1 MRVFTALVLGT
12 AILAPAP
19 IWAQTAAAKAPAHA
33 RKVVA
38 KTAALPAPIKVTSV
52 EGITEYRLGNG
63 LRVLL
68 FPDASQPTM
77 TVNITYL
84 VGSRDEVYGETGMAH
99 LLEHLMFKP
108 SKNFSGADKAHPNPV
123 TVLNGL
129 GATFN
134 GTTWY
139 DRTNYFTTFPANA
152 ANLSLSLRLEAD
164 RMINADI
171 AQSDLWNDKTQKGE
185 MSVVRNEFE
194 MGENNPIGVTL
205 ERDQAVAY
213 DWHNYGHS
221 TIGARS
227 DVEHVNIAHL
237 QAFYHKY
244 YQPDNA
250 VLMVAGKID
259 EAKVLS
265 EINETLGRIPK
276 PKRVIE
282 KQWTVEPVQDGER
295 SVTVRRVGGVPALVA
310 GYHVAPTSDPA
321 AAALDLVDRM
331 LTAAPGGRLYKALV
345 ETKLATQVGSQNVS
359 TLDPGYYQV
368 VAVLPKGGDL
378 AKAQDALLGT
388 LEDLKAHPFTQE
400 ELDRAKAEMAKGY
413 DLTATKT
420 DRLAI
425 ALTESMA
432 AGDWRLYF
440 LNRDREAAL
449 TLAQA
454 QAFAENYLTASNR
467 TLGTYVPTDKPERA
481 VIPQPGDIAAMVDGY
496 KGRAPEA
503 KGEAFDASPAN
514 IEARTTRFTAPNGL
528 KGALLSKKTKGES
541 VAATLVLHMGTDA
554 SLRDLGAV
562 PGLTAEML
570 LRGAEGLDRQQIKDQ
585 LDKLKANVGISGG
598 AENVRVSIST
608 IRENLPATL
617 KLVATVLQKPT
628 FPVSEAQKL
637 VDEQVSGIQQQEAE
651 PTFQAAMAFRQAMD
665 AYPVGHPRHV
675 DSPAEDIAQLK
686 AATVDQMKAFHDAFY
701 GTQAAD
707 FAAVGDFDPKA
718 TEALVTELFG
728 SWNAK
733 QAYARI
739 PSLLMASKPGEQSL
753 ETPDKQMAFFIAGE
767 GLAMQ
772 DTDPDYPAMLMGNY
786 ILGGGALK
794 NRLADRIRQKEGI
807 SYTVGSQFGAA
818 SQDKSASWTA
828 YAIYAPQNV
837 ERLETAFKEE
847 VARILKDGITADELA
862 FAKHAWLQGEAVGRT
877 RDGGV
882 ASDLAAY
889 LPFGRT
895 FAYDAG
901 LEKQV
906 SALTVDQV
914 NAALRAHLDPSKLTL
929 VKAGDFAK
937 AAKK

>member
-19 IWAQTAAAKAPAHA
+19 TWAQASAATKASAVHT
-33 RKVVA
+33 K
-38 KTAALPAPIKVTSV
+38 AAVKLPAPVKITSV

-68 FPDASQPTM
+68 FPDASQPSM

-84 VGSRDEVYGETGMAH
+84 VGSRNEIYGETGMAH

-134 GTTWY
+134 GSTLY
-139 DRTNYFTTFPANA
+139 DRTNYFTTFPANE
-152 ANLSLSLRLEAD
+152 ANLHAALALEAD
-164 RMINADI
+164 RMVNADI

-194 MGENNPIGVTL
+194 SGENNPIRVTAQ
-205 ERDQAVAY
+205 RDQAVAY
-213 DWHNYGHS
+213 DWHNYGKD

-265 EINETLGRIPK
+265 QVNDLLGRIPK
-276 PKRVIE
+276 PKREIE
-282 KQWTVEPVQDGER
+282 KQWTVEPTQDGER
-295 SVTVRRVGGVPALVA
+295 SVTIRRVGGVPVLVA
-310 GYHVAPTSDPA
+310 GYHVSATSNPDA
-321 AAALDLVDRM
+321 GALEVVDRI

-345 ETKLATQVGSQNVS
+345 ESKLATQVGSNTVS
-359 TLDPGYYQV
+359 TLDPSFYQIL
-368 VAVLPKGGDL
+368 AILPKDGDAEK
-378 AKAQDALLGT
+378 AKAAMLST

-400 ELDRAKAEMAKGY
+400 ELDRAKAEIAKYY
-413 DLTATKT
+413 DLTSTKT
-420 DRLAI
+420 DQLATS
-425 ALTESMA
+425 LSESMA

-440 LNRDREAAL
+440 LNRDRGQAL

-454 QAFAENYLTASNR
+454 QAFAEHYLKAANR
-467 TLGTYVPTDKPERA
+467 TLGEYIPTEKPDRSEIPA
-481 VIPQPGDIAAMVDGY
+481 VGDIAAMVDGY

-503 KGEAFDASPAN
+503 KGETFDASPAN
-514 IEARTTRFTAPNGL
+514 MDARTVRFTTPNGL
-528 KGALLSKKTKGES
+528 KGALLSKKTKGGS
-541 VAATLVLHMGTDA
+541 VSASFTLHLGTGQ
-554 SLRDLGAV
+554 SLMNQGAV
-562 PGLTAEML
+562 PSLAAQML
-570 LRGAEGLDRQQIKDQ
+570 LRGTTELNRQQIQDR
-585 LDKLKANVGISGG
+585 LDKLKANVNISGN
-598 AENVRVSIST
+598 AEAVQVNILT

-617 KLVATVLQKPT
+617 KVVAEALQHPS
-628 FPVSEAQKL
+628 FPADEVQKL
-637 VDEQVSGIQQQEAE
+637 VDERVSGIQQQESE
-651 PTFQAAMAFRQAMD
+651 PTFLAVNAIRRATD
-665 AYPVGHPRHV
+665 PYPAGHLRHANT
-675 DSPAEDIAQLK
+675 PAEDIAQLK
-686 AATVDQMKAFHDAFY
+686 AATLDQMKAFHDTFY
-701 GTQAAD
+701 GAQAAD
-707 FAAVGDFDPKA
+707 FSAVGDFDAEA
-718 TEALVTELFG
+718 TKALVTELFG
-728 SWNAK
+728 SWTAQK
-733 QAYARI
+733 PYERI
-739 PSLLMASKPGEQSL
+739 PSLMKVGKGLEQSI
-753 ETPDKQMAFFIAGE
+753 EAPDKANAFFIAGE
-767 GLAMQ
+767 PMAIQ
-772 DTDPDYPAMLMGNY
+772 DTDADYPAMLMANY

-807 SYTVGSQFGAA
+807 SYGVGSQFAA
-818 SQDKSASWTA
+818 DAWDKVASWTA

-837 ERLETAFKEE
+837 DRLLTAFQEE
-847 VARILKDGITADELA
+847 LARAIKDGFTADELA
-862 FAKHAWLQGEAVGRT
+862 FAKHAWLQGQAVDRT
-877 RDGGV
+877 EDGGV
-882 ASDLAAY
+882 ARDLAAY
-889 LPFGRT
+889 LPLGRT

-906 SALTVDQV
+906 DSLTVDQV
-914 NAALRAHLDPSKLTL
+914 NAALRKYLDPSKLTI

>member
-1 MRVFTALVLGT
+1 VRVFTALVLGT

-19 IWAQTAAAKAPAHA
+19 TWAQTSAATKAPAVHAKAAAK
-33 RKVVA
+33 
-38 KTAALPAPIKVTSV
+38 LPAPVKITSV

-68 FPDASQPTM
+68 FPDASQPSM

-84 VGSRDEVYGETGMAH
+84 VGSRNEIYGETGMAH

-139 DRTNYFTTFPANA
+139 DRTNYFTTFPANE
-152 ANLSLSLRLEAD
+152 ANLALALRLEAD
-164 RMINADI
+164 RMVNADI

-205 ERDQAVAY
+205 ERDQAAAY

-221 TIGARS
+221 TIGDRS

-265 EINETLGRIPK
+265 QVNELLGRIPK
-276 PKRVIE
+276 PKREIE

-295 SVTVRRVGGVPALVA
+295 SVTIRRVGGVPVLVA
-310 GYHVAPTSDPA
+310 GYHVSPTSDPA
-321 AAALDLVDRM
+321 AAGLDLVDRM

-345 ETKLATQVGSQNVS
+345 ESKLATQIGSQNVS

-368 VAVLPKGGDL
+368 VAILPKGGDL
-378 AKAQDALLGT
+378 AKAQEVLLST

-425 ALTESMA
+425 ALTEAMA

-454 QAFAENYLTASNR
+454 QTFAENYLKASNR
-467 TLGTYVPTDKPERA
+467 TLGTYIPTEKPERA

-514 IEARTTRFTAPNGL
+514 IDARTARFTAPNGL
-528 KGALLSKKTKGES
+528 KGALLSKKTKGGS
-541 VAATLVLHMGTDA
+541 VSACLALYLGDA
-554 SLRDLGAV
+554 QSLMNLGAA
-562 PGLTAEML
+562 PNLTAAMIL
-570 LRGAEGLDRQQIKDQ
+570 MGCQ
-585 LDKLKANVGISGG
+585 
-598 AENVRVSIST
+598 VRT
-608 IRENLPATL
+608 R
-617 KLVATVLQKPT
+617 
-628 FPVSEAQKL
+628 
-637 VDEQVSGIQQQEAE
+637 
-651 PTFQAAMAFRQAMD
+651 
-665 AYPVGHPRHV
+665 
-675 DSPAEDIAQLK
+675 
-686 AATVDQMKAFHDAFY
+686 
-701 GTQAAD
+701 
-707 FAAVGDFDPKA
+707 
-718 TEALVTELFG
+718 
-728 SWNAK
+728 AK
-733 QAYARI
+733 V
-739 PSLLMASKPGEQSL
+739 L
-753 ETPDKQMAFFIAGE
+753 ET
-767 GLAMQ
+767 
-772 DTDPDYPAMLMGNY
+772 
-786 ILGGGALK
+786 
-794 NRLADRIRQKEGI
+794 R
-807 SYTVGSQFGAA
+807 
-818 SQDKSASWTA
+818 
-828 YAIYAPQNV
+828 
-837 ERLETAFKEE
+837 
-847 VARILKDGITADELA
+847 AR
-862 FAKHAWLQGEAVGRT
+862 F
-877 RDGGV
+877 
-882 ASDLAAY
+882 
-889 LPFGRT
+889 
-895 FAYDAG
+895 
-901 LEKQV
+901 V
-906 SALTVDQV
+906 SAISECTPQ
-914 NAALRAHLDPSKLTL
+914 PP
-929 VKAGDFAK
+929 
-937 AAKK
+937 

>member
-19 IWAQTAAAKAPAHA
+19 TWAQTAAKAPRAKQAHA
-33 RKVVA
+33 KL
-38 KTAALPAPIKVTSV
+38 TAPVKVTSV
-52 EGITEYRLGNG
+52 EGITEYKLANG

-84 VGSRDEVYGETGMAH
+84 VGSRNEVYGETGMAH

-139 DRTNYFTTFPANA
+139 DRTNYFTTFPANE

-164 RMINADI
+164 RMVNADI
-171 AQSDLWNDKTQKGE
+171 AQSDLWNEKTQKGE

-194 MGENNPIGVTL
+194 MGENNPIGVTM
-205 ERDQAVAY
+205 ERDQAIAY

-221 TIGARS
+221 TIGDRS

-259 EAKVLS
+259 EAKVLTQ
-265 EINETLGRIPK
+265 INDLFGRLPK
-276 PKRVIE
+276 PTRVIE

-295 SVTVRRVGGVPALVA
+295 SVTVRRVGGVPVLVA
-310 GYHVAPTSDPA
+310 GYHVAPSSDPS

-345 ETKLATQVGSQNVS
+345 ETKLATQVGSQNVN

-368 VAVLPKGGDL
+368 IAILPKGGDM
-378 AKAQDALLGT
+378 AKAQEVLLST

-413 DLTATKT
+413 DLAATKT

-425 ALTESMA
+425 GLTESMA

-449 TLAQA
+449 TLPQA
-454 QAFAENYLTASNR
+454 QAWAENYLKATNR
-467 TLGTYVPTDKPERA
+467 TLGTYIPTEKPERA
-481 VIPQPGDIAAMVDGY
+481 EIPQPGDVAAMVNGY

-503 KGEAFDASPAN
+503 AGEAFDASPAN

-541 VAATLVLHMGTDA
+541 VAATLVLHMGTDE
-554 SLRDLGAV
+554 SLRNLGAV
-562 PGLTAEML
+562 PSLTAEML

-585 LDKLKANVGISGG
+585 LDQLKANVSITGG
-598 AENVRVSIST
+598 AESVRVGIST
-608 IRENLPATL
+608 IRANFPAVL
-617 KLVATVLQKPT
+617 KLVATVLQKPA
-628 FPVSEAQKL
+628 FPASEAQKL

-651 PTFQAAMAFRQAMD
+651 PTFQGANAYRQATD
-665 AYPVGHPRHV
+665 PYPVGHPRHV
-675 DSPAEDIAQLK
+675 DTPAEDIAQLK
-686 AATVDQMKAFHDAFY
+686 AATVEQMKAFHDAFY
-701 GTQAAD
+701 GAQAAD
-707 FAAVGDFDPKA
+707 FAAVGDFDSKA
-718 TEALVTELFG
+718 TEALVTQLFG
-728 SWNAK
+728 SWNASK
-733 QAYARI
+733 PYTRI
-739 PSLLMASKPGEQSL
+739 PSLVMASKPGEQSL

-772 DTDPDYPAMLMGNY
+772 DTDPDFAAMLMGNY

-807 SYTVGSQFGAA
+807 SYGVGSGFNAA
-818 SQDKSASWTA
+818 PQDKSGSWTA
-828 YAIYAPQNV
+828 YAIYAPQNAS
-837 ERLETAFKEE
+837 RLETAFKEE
-847 VARILKDGITADELA
+847 VARILKDGVTADELA
-862 FAKHAWLQGEAVGRT
+862 FAQHAWLQGEAVART

-882 ASDLAAY
+882 AGDLAAY
-889 LPFGRT
+889 LSMGRT

-906 SALTVDQV
+906 KALTVDAV
-914 NAALRAHLDPSKLTL
+914 NAALRKHLDPSKLTL